1 MKELKL
7 DFVGISRSESRR
19 GTISLTVNMS
29 MRRTGENKDVV
40 YYPAAGIAKAVE
52 KFETPFFVYE
62 EKRLRENCRNL
73 KNAFTKYFPGV
84 DGNGAFQPLYA
95 VKANSNP
102 EVLKIIISEGFE
114 FDASSDTEVILG
126 EKLGVGGM
134 FTGNYNPAS
143 ELKVAKDA
151 GFILNLDDVSMLDFF
166 EGAEA
171 GAMSVPE
178 TLSFRINPG
187 MGKSSIGLVFAGPD
201 AKYGVPFEKAPEA
214 YKRAKEMGVKHFGIH
229 MMTGSNVPMEDK
241 DYFANIVRKLFDIV
255 AEIKN
260 KTGIEIEFM
269 NIGGGFGVPYKPE
282 EKSLDMEVVAKSIR
296 GAFDEK
302 CKEHGLK
309 EPRLMAEPGRFITAD
324 AGWLVGKVIL
334 IKDSYKKFVGIDA
347 SSNDMPRPSIY
358 GAYHFVTLLI
368 GSRRSEPAKP
378 DSSLA
383 RARAV
388 PSHVTSNVCDDS
400 EKELVSI
407 VGRICENNDQLAQD
421 RLLPKCEIGDIVLI
435 HNSGGHA
442 YAMGHNYNGR
452 PRHAEYLLQENGELR
467 MIRRAETFE
476 DLYRTTD
483 NRSS

>member
-1 MKELKL
+1 M
-7 DFVGISRSESRR
+7 
-19 GTISLTVNMS
+19 NMQ
-29 MRRTGENKDVV
+29 TEENKDVI
-40 YYPAAGIAKAVE
+40 YYPEAGIKKAVE
-52 KFETPFFVYE
+52 EFETPFFVYE

-73 KNAFTKYFPGV
+73 RGAFTKYFPGV
-84 DGNGAFQPLYA
+84 DGKGAFQPLYA

-126 EKLGVGGM
+126 QKLKVGGM

-143 ELKVAKDA
+143 ELKVAQDA

-166 EGAEA
+166 VGDGAL
-171 GAMSVPE
+171 SVPE
-178 TLSFRINPG
+178 TISFRINPG
-187 MGKSSIGLVFAGPD
+187 VGKATIASNVFAGPN
-201 AKYGVPFEKAPEA
+201 AKYGVPFEKAYEA
-214 YKRAKEMGVKHFGIH
+214 YEKAKEMGVKHFGIH

-241 DYFANIVRKLFDIV
+241 DYFAGIIRKLFDIV
-255 AEIKN
+255 ADIKN

-269 NIGGGFGVPYKPE
+269 NMGGGFGVPYKPE

-302 CKEHGLK
+302 CKEYGLK
-309 EPRLMAEPGRFITAD
+309 EPRLMAEPGRFIAAD
-324 AGWLVGKVIL
+324 AGWLVSKVIV

-358 GAYHFVTLLI
+358 GAYHHATVMKE
-368 GSRRSEPAKP
+368 S
-378 DSSLA
+378 D
-383 RARAV
+383 
-388 PSHVTSNVCDDS
+388 

-421 RLLPKCEIGDIVLI
+421 RLLQKCEIGDIVLI
-435 HNSGGHA
+435 HNCGGHA
-442 YAMGHNYNGR
+442 FAMGHNYNGR

-476 DLYRTTD
+476 DLYKTTEV
-483 NRSS
+483 

>member
-1 MKELKL
+1 MNPN
-7 DFVGISRSESRR
+7 VI
-19 GTISLTVNMS
+19 
-29 MRRTGENKDVV
+29 
-40 YYPAAGIAKAVE
+40 YYPKEGVAKAVQ

-62 EKRLRENCRNL
+62 EKRLRENCKNL
-73 KNAFTKYFPGV
+73 KGSFTKYFP
-84 DGNGAFQPLYA
+84 NFQALYA

-126 EKLGVGGM
+126 QKLKVGGM

-143 ELKVAKDA
+143 ELKVAQDA

-166 EGAEA
+166 VGDGAL
-171 GAMSVPE
+171 SVPE
-178 TLSFRINPG
+178 TISFRINPG
-187 MGKSSIGLVFAGPD
+187 VGKATIASNVFAGPN

-214 YKRAKEMGVKHFGIH
+214 YKKAKELGIKHFGIH

-241 DYFANIVRKLFDIV
+241 DYFAGIIRKLFDIV
-255 AEIKN
+255 ADIKN

-269 NIGGGFGVPYKPE
+269 NMGGGFGVPYKPE

-302 CKEHGLK
+302 CKEYGLK
-309 EPRLMAEPGRFITAD
+309 EPRLMAEPGRFIAAD
-324 AGWLVGKVIL
+324 AGWLVSKVIV

-358 GAYHFVTLLI
+358 GAYHHATVMKE
-368 GSRRSEPAKP
+368 R
-378 DSSLA
+378 D
-383 RARAV
+383 
-388 PSHVTSNVCDDS
+388 

-421 RLLPKCEIGDIVLI
+421 RLLQKCEIGDIVLI
-435 HNSGGHA
+435 HNCGGHA
-442 YAMGHNYNGR
+442 FAMGHNYNGR

-476 DLYRTTD
+476 DLYKTTEV
-483 NRSS
+483 